1 VCVSVKRLVP
11 LHLLCGASVQPYF
24 DNVRECDQDVRI
36 GCTMAEVEAMEMKKE
51 EEEMKKKL
59 RFEQLL

>member
-1 VCVSVKRLVP
+1 
-11 LHLLCGASVQPYF
+11 
-24 DNVRECDQDVRI
+24 VRI

>member
-1 VCVSVKRLVP
+1 
-11 LHLLCGASVQPYF
+11 
-24 DNVRECDQDVRI
+24 VRI

-51 EEEMKKKL
+51 EEEEMKKKL